1 MMLHYYS
8 FHISYIYSCVSFM
21 PLCLLY
27 KSFPADTKEA
37 NLEMQSITKPC
48 STTSLTNNFP
58 HTLLR

>member
-27 KSFPADTKEA
+27 KS
-37 NLEMQSITKPC
+37 
-48 STTSLTNNFP
+48 
-58 HTLLR
+58 LLQTQRKQT